1 VADADCI
8 SSLIHSSIWCIPLG
22 FVLGKSFFPV
32 FHEFETNSARD
43 REARVVW
50 LHGVGGRVEL
60 LALVRLVSIA
70 GHWGWV
76 VARVSPEPILVPDR
90 VSFQVVR

>member
-1 VADADCI
+1 
-8 SSLIHSSIWCIPLG
+8 
-22 FVLGKSFFPV
+22 LGKSFFLV

-43 REARVVW
+43 REAGAVG

-60 LALVRLVSIA
+60 LALVGLVSIA
-70 GHWGWV
+70 GHRGWV
-76 VARVSPEPILVPDR
+76 VVRVSPEPILVPDR